1 MVVHG
6 QAIDIILIIGCS
18 QSDGQQ
24 PFRGAERAVL
34 HQPDGRSIAT
44 QESISKEEVGGML
57 KCKLC
62 GGLLRFAHTLVE
74 CGHTFCQQCI
84 FEHIHS
90 FKGKRPEVKC
100 PECHGPID
108 PPFSKS
114 VMKDIFK
121 QSLVDTVEPSYKET
135 EKILIDRISKLF
147 PNYKLDF
154 LLE

>member
-1 MVVHG
+1 
-6 QAIDIILIIGCS
+6 
-18 QSDGQQ
+18 
-24 PFRGAERAVL
+24 
-34 HQPDGRSIAT
+34 
-44 QESISKEEVGGML
+44 ML

-108 PPFSKS
+108 PPFSRS